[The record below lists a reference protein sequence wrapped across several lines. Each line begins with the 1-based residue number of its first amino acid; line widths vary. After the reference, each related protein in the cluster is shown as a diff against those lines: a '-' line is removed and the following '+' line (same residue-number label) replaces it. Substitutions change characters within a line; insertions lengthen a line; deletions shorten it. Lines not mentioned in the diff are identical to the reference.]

1 MNANSFPAMHGA
13 QHLHRSA
20 GALLTGLL
28 CTLLAACGPGSNGGS
43 SARAAAAAGAG
54 GASAPVAIVAAP
66 ASGSYA
72 ALGVAAS
79 QPLLNTQLNCAP

>member
-1 MNANSFPAMHGA
+1 MNANSFPAMHGV

-20 GALLTGLL
+20 GALLTGML

>member
-1 MNANSFPAMHGA
+1 MNANSFLAMHGA
-13 QHLHRSA
+13 QHLRRSA

-28 CTLLAACGPGSNGGS
+28 CALLAACGPGSNGGS
-43 SARAAAAAGAG
+43 SARAATGAG

-79 QPLLNTQLNCAP
+79 QPHLNTQLNCAP

>member
-1 MNANSFPAMHGA
+1 MNANSFLAMHGA
-13 QHLHRSA
+13 QHLRRSA
-20 GALLTGLL
+20 GAVLTWLL
-28 CTLLAACGPGSNGGS
+28 CALLAACGPGSNGGS
-43 SARAAAAAGAG
+43 SARAAAGAG

>member
-1 MNANSFPAMHGA
+1 MNANSFPAMHGV

-20 GALLTGLL
+20 GALLTGML

-54 GASAPVAIVAAP
+54 GASAPVA
-66 ASGSYA
+66 
-72 ALGVAAS
+72 
-79 QPLLNTQLNCAP
+79 